1 MFLSLL
7 CTVNLKRTLKSAP
20 EKKEL
25 QIKKHNRLSITTKA
39 VLLASSKRY

>member
-1 MFLSLL
+1 MEKA
-7 CTVNLKRTLKSAP
+7 NKNALKSAP

-25 QIKKHNRLSITTKA
+25 QIKKCNRLSITTKA